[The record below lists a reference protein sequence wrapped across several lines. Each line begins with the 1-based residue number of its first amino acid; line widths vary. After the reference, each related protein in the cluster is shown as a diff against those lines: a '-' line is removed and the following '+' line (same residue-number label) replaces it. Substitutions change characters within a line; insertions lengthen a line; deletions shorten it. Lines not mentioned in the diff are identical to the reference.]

1 MLNLELDANDDPDF
15 GRAAQTA
22 VLGVLSVSKPPE
34 VYLVKVGN
42 WFGPKWLAFSHKALG
57 ALGIASSDL
66 RVPPFVPARVVHEK
80 YFVRVPEG
88 EDYVSAVAPL
98 TLHVRQTSSANAA
111 RRISSLCPHAA
122 LFWWTGSTHTTGRGG
137 LMARPFKV
145 TARPDEPAVNPRD
158 PERSR
163 SRSLRPLGR
172 RASHS
177 TPRRTGWAGER
188 RRPLRETLRFLRRGL
203 LCQPGR
209 AARVTLKG
217 LGLMAYVPAL
227 SGHAYW
233 YAELTRMTHWRS
245 GAMKGIT
252 SDVFATYQAAGEAG
266 QQAAGA

>member
-42 WFGPKWLAFSHKALG
+42 WFGPKWLAFSHKALS

-137 LMARPFKV
+137 LMA
-145 TARPDEPAVNPRD
+145 
-158 PERSR
+158 
-163 SRSLRPLGR
+163 
-172 RASHS
+172 
-177 TPRRTGWAGER
+177 
-188 RRPLRETLRFLRRGL
+188 
-203 LCQPGR
+203 
-209 AARVTLKG
+209 
-217 LGLMAYVPAL
+217 YVPAP

-252 SDVFATYQAAGEAG
+252 SDVLATYQAACEAG
-266 QQAAGA
+266 HKRLVHDGALVPRSRSAPRPAAQPHAVEPPDTAR